1 VTRQKI
7 TVVIPTRERLPVL
20 RYSMQTVLSQPYEM
34 LQVLVSDNY
43 STDGTGDFVRGL
55 SDPRLRYVN
64 SGRRLSMSENWEF
77 ALSHVEDGW
86 VMFLGDD
93 DGLLPGAIERLAAI
107 IEATDCEA
115 VTFRPCNYIWPRF
128 GYEVARLKVPFSRGW
143 EVRDS
148 SKWLQCVMD
157 SGVTYYSLPM
167 IYVLGVVDMAL
178 ISRIRLQ
185 GQRFFNS
192 CIPDVYAS
200 IALARSTP
208 KYLYVNEP
216 FTIIGCSEF
225 SSGAQFV
232 ISGDQGESGNELN
245 RFMTEGN
252 MPFHPDIPLRRD
264 GGYPLSLQMLVY
276 EAYLQSKFL
285 QPHAAGPRIERQ
297 LALAL
302 ARPYTSSLYEARNQE
317 WGRDFARQHR
327 LDFDAILAQS
337 KTLRRAAKLGHWVRR
352 IRSPLETMVV
362 YDPAVSLPNVFV
374 ASIFASSLLWI
385 RPSIFVRL
393 SKAFRRL
400 AGRIKAGG
408 GGGLWANR
416 GACGAQRKPFRA
428 GSAVKLW
435 GNRSIARR
443 VIK

>member
-1 VTRQKI
+1 MTRPKI

-20 RYSMQTVLSQPYEM
+20 RYSIQTVLSQPYEM

-43 STDGTGDFVRGL
+43 STDGTVDFVRGL
-55 SDPRLRYVN
+55 ADPRLRYVN
-64 SGRRLSMSENWEF
+64 TGRRLSMSENWEF

-86 VMFLGDD
+86 VMFIGDD
-93 DGLLPGAIERLAAI
+93 DGLLPGAIEKLAAI

-115 VTFRPCNYIWPRF
+115 ITFRPCNYIWPCF
-128 GYEVARLKVPFSRGW
+128 SCESGRLTVPLSRGW

-148 SKWLQCVMD
+148 SKWLQRVMD
-157 SGVTYYSLPM
+157 SGVSYINLPM
-167 IYVLGVVDMAL
+167 IYMLGVVDMAL
-178 ISRIRLQ
+178 ISRIRRQ

-208 KYLYVNEP
+208 KYLYMNEP
-216 FTIIGCSEF
+216 FAMIGCSEF
-225 SSGAQFV
+225 STGAQFV
-232 ISGDQGESGNELN
+232 TSGDQEESGNELN

-252 MPFHPDIPLRRD
+252 IPFHPDIPLRGN
-264 GGYPLSLQMLVY
+264 GGYPLSLQMLEY

-285 QPHAAGPRIERQ
+285 QPHDAGPRIERQ

-302 ARPYTSSLYEARNQE
+302 ARPYTSSLAEASTLE

-327 LDFDAILAQS
+327 IDFDATLAQS
-337 KTLRRAAKLGHWVRR
+337 KTLRRAAKLRHWVRWF
-352 IRSPLETMVV
+352 RSQFETMVV
-362 YDPAVSLPNVFV
+362 YDPAVSLPNVFA

-393 SKAFRRL
+393 RKGLWRLARKVLGKSRRL
-400 AGRIKAGG
+400 RRAAESTTTYTKSLKA
-408 GGGLWANR
+408 
-416 GACGAQRKPFRA
+416 
-428 GSAVKLW
+428 
-435 GNRSIARR
+435 
-443 VIK
+443 

>member
-1 VTRQKI
+1 MTRPKI

-20 RYSMQTVLSQPYEM
+20 RYSIQTVLSQAYEM
-34 LQVLVSDNY
+34 LQILVSDNY

-55 SDPRLRYVN
+55 ADPRIRYVN
-64 SGRRLSMSENWEF
+64 TGRRLSMSENWEF

-86 VMFLGDD
+86 VMFIGDD
-93 DGLLPGAIERLAAI
+93 DGLLPGAIEKLAAI
-107 IEATDCEA
+107 IETTDCEA
-115 VTFRPCNYIWPRF
+115 ITFRPCNYIWPCF
-128 GYEVARLKVPFSRGW
+128 GCESGRLTVPFSRGW

-148 SKWLQCVMD
+148 CKWLQRVMD
-157 SGVTYYSLPM
+157 SGISYTNLPM
-167 IYVLGVVDMAL
+167 IYILGAVDMAL
-178 ISRIRLQ
+178 ISRIRLR

-225 SSGAQFV
+225 SSGAQFM
-232 ISGDQGESGNELN
+232 ISGDQAKSGNELN

-252 MPFHPDIPLRRD
+252 IPFHPDIPLRRD
-264 GGYPLSLQMLVY
+264 GGYPLSLQMIVY
-276 EAYLQSKFL
+276 EAYLQSNFL
-285 QPHAAGPRIERQ
+285 QPHAAGPRLERQ

-302 ARPYTSSLYEARNQE
+302 ARPYTSSLCEARNQE

-337 KTLRRAAKLGHWVRR
+337 KTLRRAAKLRQWVHRM
-352 IRSPLETMVV
+352 RSLFEKMVV
-362 YDPAVSLPNVFV
+362 YDSAVGLPNVFA
-374 ASIFASSLLWI
+374 ASIFASSLLWF

-393 SKAFRRL
+393 RKGLRRL
-400 AGRIKAGG
+400 AGKIKGEGG
-408 GGGLWANR
+408 GGFWANR
-416 GACGAQRKPFRA
+416 GACGPQRKPFGA
-428 GSAVKLW
+428 GTAVKLSY
-435 GNRSIARR
+435 RSIARR
-443 VIK
+443 LRS